1 MSRIKQL
8 RESGKL
14 SQKQLADMLF
24 VNQTAVSQWER
35 GVTTP
40 SPSALLA
47 LCELFGTTT
56 DYLLGRDLQGAEPRP
71 RKKGVMVPVYGR
83 VAAGIPIEAIED
95 ILDYEEI
102 TEEMAR
108 AGTFFALK
116 VQGASM
122 SPDIKDGDVII
133 VRQQPDIESG
143 EIAVVIVNGYD
154 ATVKRVKKGPEGIM
168 LVPNNPEFEPM
179 FYSNKE
185 IKDLPVSIVGKVVEL
200 RRSF

>member
-40 SPSALLA
+40 SPSALLS
-47 LCELFGTTT
+47 LCELFGNNDGLTS
-56 DYLLGRDLQGAEPRP
+56 LARDLQGAEPRL

-143 EIAVVIVNGYD
+143 EIAVVIVNGFD
-154 ATVKRVKKGPEGIM
+154 ATVKR
-168 LVPNNPEFEPM
+168 
-179 FYSNKE
+179 
-185 IKDLPVSIVGKVVEL
+185 
-200 RRSF
+200 